1 MEPNLKQEAEN
12 ILYELGISPTQAITM
27 LYKHVAREQDWPTNL
42 KIPNQKTIDTF
53 NDTDNL
59 NGLTK
64 SSSLADM
71 WNKLGI

>member
-1 MEPNLKQEAEN
+1 
-12 ILYELGISPTQAITM
+12 M
-27 LYKHVAREQDWPTNL
+27 LYKHVAREHDWPTNL
-42 KIPNQKTIDTF
+42 KIPNQNTIDTF

-64 SSSLADM
+64 SSTLADM